1 VLGSQGH
8 PVIDA
13 HSSRTSRWLRERRVR
28 LALWIAV
35 FEGIVVAFAANI
47 GKWTVLFLAIAV
59 LAVYMFAAR
68 NIKWDAGRQIAW
80 IVAASQCLALLVV
93 ILVFVLKIVAIV
105 LIIGF
110 ALVALAYLFGDLRRT

>member
-1 VLGSQGH
+1 MIEGH
-8 PVIDA
+8 T
-13 HSSRTSRWLRERRVR
+13 SRTSRWLRERRLR

-35 FEGIVVAFAANI
+35 VEGIIVAFERNV

-59 LAVYMFAAR
+59 LAVYMAWAR

-93 ILVFVLKIVAIV
+93 ILVFIVKIFAVVLV
-105 LIIGF
+105 IGF
-110 ALVALAYLFGDLRRT
+110 ALVALAFLFRDLRRT